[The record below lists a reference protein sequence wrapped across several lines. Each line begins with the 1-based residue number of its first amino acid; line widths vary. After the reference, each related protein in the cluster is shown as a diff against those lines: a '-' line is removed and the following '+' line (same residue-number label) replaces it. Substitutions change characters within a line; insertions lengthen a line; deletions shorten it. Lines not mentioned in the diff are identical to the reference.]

1 MKAVKFILSLSVV
14 ALTFSCG
21 DDASSRINKDNV
33 EISRLKAEEAKKIPV
48 MTFER
53 VEHDFGE
60 LVEGD
65 VVETIFKFKNT
76 GKGALVITNARASC
90 GCTIPEKPE
99 HPIMPGESSEIKVK
113 FNSRG
118 KHGKQNKR
126 ITLTTNTE
134 TGKEYLKVLCNVSK
148 KDK

>member
-1 MKAVKFILSLSVV
+1 MNKMRLIIGLAIISL
-14 ALTFSCG
+14 TYSCQEN
-21 DDASSRINKDNV
+21 ASNRVNEDNV
-33 EISRLKAEEAKKIPV
+33 ESSRLATLESQKGAPI
-48 MTFER
+48 MSFEK
-53 VEHDFGE
+53 EKHDFGE

-65 VVETIFKFKNT
+65 VVETVFKFKNT
-76 GKGALVITNARASC
+76 GETPLIITNARASC

-99 HPIMPGESSEIKVK
+99 KPIMPGEDAEIKVK

-134 TGKEYLKVLCNVSK
+134 TGKEYLSVLCNVSK
-148 KDK
+148 K